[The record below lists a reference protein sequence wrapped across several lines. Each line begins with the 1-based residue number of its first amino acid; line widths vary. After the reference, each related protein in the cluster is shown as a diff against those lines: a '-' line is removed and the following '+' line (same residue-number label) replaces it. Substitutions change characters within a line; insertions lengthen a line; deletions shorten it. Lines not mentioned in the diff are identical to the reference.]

1 MEEITTRREGTIDVV
16 EVLGELDMSNVHALD
31 EAIEAAL
38 SDHHQLPDR
47 PFPAELP

>member
-38 SDHHQLPDR
+38 SDQTPV
-47 PFPAELP
+47 A